1 MMMNYPLCSGR
12 RSLRLK
18 FKVPPHKKTATTKK
32 TAITTKKNLTTTKK
46 NLTTTK
52 KTAPTANKKTTKK
65 AVSTKKAVATT
76 KKAAV
81 TKKANEPSPVVG
93 AEMKNMSDEEM
104 LQHLKTLER
113 LGTFD
118 VQDTSAAL
126 VDPMACMKQH
136 EKLKC
141 AVIDNFCACLAT
153 YGIKWQALL
162 KNVPFQISNG
172 TRTKVPLIFVVCS
185 GPKTNTKI
193 GIANKALI
201 NWNLV
206 TKKKVRKTGCEW
218 YKPVTQNQRVRTFFG
233 EVSRRYGW
241 KLKRK
246 DFQYRSMLDSVLERV
261 YKLRQS
267 QFKAILYGVPNQK
280 RRLTKLEVLLID

>member
-1 MMMNYPLCSGR
+1 MMMNYPLRSGR
-12 RSLRLK
+12 HSLCLK
-18 FKVPPHKKTATTKK
+18 FQVPPHKKTATTKK

-46 NLTTTK
+46 NITTTK

-93 AEMKNMSDEEM
+93 VEMKNMSDEEM

-118 VQDTSAAL
+118 VKDTSTAL

-162 KNVPFQISNG
+162 KNVPFKISNG

-201 NWNLV
+201 DWNLV
-206 TKKKVRKTGCEW
+206 TKKKSGRQV
-218 YKPVTQNQRVRTFFG
+218 
-233 EVSRRYGW
+233 VSGTSLS
-241 KLKRK
+241 LKIRE
-246 DFQYRSMLDSVLERV
+246 FVPSLER
-261 YKLRQS
+261 YQDATAGNSNARISNTGQCW
-267 QFKAILYGVPNQK
+267 ILCWKGYTNYNRVSSRLFCTEFQIK
-280 RRLTKLEVLLID
+280 RGDLPS